1 MGTDFNDATGQTNVD
16 GIEIARVE
24 ATADDRVID
33 IPGFANEYEVLIP
46 DLPLEESTKV
56 VLINEVTGDK
66 TRIIVDPD
74 KKNLVLDFA
83 IAFEDQ
89 EQEVVFN
96 RKQDSV
102 SVDDQLLT
110 EDIALELDPGVAL
123 TNRLVSFSGGG
134 WNSHSILAGLLSGAL
149 DASKTDLKGLF
160 SNVQGISANSGGTW
174 FLSMLAYSDIFRS
187 SLENA
192 ASRDQYNQSGY
203 NGQVRNA
210 FSSLASNSEAGIVS
224 TLSKI
229 LDLDF
234 GNLISSK
241 SKEALIYFSGL
252 LDNALSTNKVNVNWR
267 NFVEQFV
274 YGYDSLSGL
283 KSVNLDSSR
292 LAWAQGKDFTFATA
306 ISANPT
312 VIQNQ
317 GGLTQNKLFTGATP
331 SPSSLPLQPG
341 GNKERPSALP
351 LLLVSDA
358 SNGGGGLSA
367 YGEFPFG
374 DVDLTF
380 STNAFF
386 GADDQRST
394 VTGTFTPRLSI
405 IDATTASSSAVG
417 GLAAPENLG
426 NSLFTKPARN
436 VAASYLRELAPLA
449 SFKDNIL
456 TTPKESSAL
465 TKDTNLD
472 DLTSQSLARLV
483 DGAYIDN
490 TSVAYGLRELQRSYG
505 IAEPFE
511 ITLLLNSTSDPVTG
525 LPIANG
531 SAIVPGDIAKLFGFD
546 GSGNRTT
553 NGLIDPGLVPGLKQL
568 VPTPWVFNAN
578 TASSMSAQG
587 FSYSADNG
595 SFTIQSYD
603 FSVTTVDNPAFGIRG
618 GQQGTFRV
626 ISTTNNQ
633 SQPAPFLPN
642 ILDEYD
648 QNYNFARDAIAT
660 KGWSYF
666 SDALG
671 LTPA

>member
-1 MGTDFNDATGQTNVD
+1 MGTDFNDAIDQKNVD
-16 GIEIARVE
+16 GIEIARAE
-24 ATADDRVID
+24 ASEDDQVIN
-33 IPGFANEYEVLIP
+33 ISGFANEYEIAIP
-46 DLPLEESTKV
+46 DLPLKESTKV

-66 TRIIVDPD
+66 TRIIADPD
-74 KKNLVLDFA
+74 KENQVLDFV

-102 SVDDQLLT
+102 SVEDQPLT
-110 EDIALELDPGVAL
+110 EDITLELDPGAAL
-123 TNRLVSFSGGG
+123 TNRLISFSGGG
-134 WNSHSILAGLLSGAL
+134 WNSHSILAGLVSGAL

-160 SNVQGISANSGGTW
+160 SNIQGISANSGGIW

-187 SLENA
+187 SLEDST
-192 ASRDQYNQSGY
+192 SRDQYNQSGY
-203 NGQVRNA
+203 NGQVRNS
-210 FSSLASNSEAGIVS
+210 FSNLASNSETGIAN

-229 LDLDF
+229 FDLDF
-234 GNLISSK
+234 LDLFNSK
-241 SKEALIYFSGL
+241 SRKETFSYIGGL
-252 LDNALSTNKVNVNWR
+252 LENALLNNKLNWR
-267 NFVEQFV
+267 SFVDQFV
-274 YGYDSLSGL
+274 YGYDSLGSL
-283 KSVNLDSSR
+283 KSVDLDSSR
-292 LAWAQGKDFTFATA
+292 LTWAQGKDFSFATA

-317 GGLTQNKLFTGATP
+317 GGLTQNKLFTGATAR
-331 SPSSLPLQPG
+331 SLPLQPG
-341 GNKERPSALP
+341 GNQDKPSALP

-358 SNGGGGLSA
+358 STSGGGPSA

-394 VTGTFTPRLSI
+394 IRGTFTPRLSI
-405 IDATTASSSAVG
+405 IDTTTASSSAAG
-417 GLAAPENLG
+417 ALAAPENYG
-426 NSLFTKPARN
+426 SSLLTKPARN

-456 TTPKESSAL
+456 TTPKESSAINN
-465 TKDTNLD
+465 DTSLD
-472 DLTSQSLARLV
+472 DLTSQSLARLI
-483 DGAYIDN
+483 DGVYIDN
-490 TSVAYGLRELQRSYG
+490 TSVAYALRELQRSYG
-505 IAEPFE
+505 IAETFE

-531 SAIVPGDIAKLFGFD
+531 SATVPADVAKLFGFD
-546 GSGNRTT
+546 GSGNQTT
-553 NGLIDPGLVPGLKQL
+553 NGLINAGVLPFKQL

-578 TASSMSAQG
+578 AASSVSDQG
-587 FSYSADNG
+587 LSYSADSG

-626 ISTTNNQ
+626 ISTNNSQ
-633 SQPAPFLPN
+633 SAPAPFARN

-660 KGWSYF
+660 NGWTYF
-666 SDALG
+666 SEALG

>member
-1 MGTDFNDATGQTNVD
+1 MGTDFNDATGQMNVD
-16 GIEIARVE
+16 EIEIARVE
-24 ATADDRVID
+24 ATEDDQVID
-33 IPGFANEYEVLIP
+33 IPGFANEYEVVIP
-46 DLPLEESTKV
+46 DLPLEENTKV

-66 TRIIVDPD
+66 TRIIIDPD

-89 EQEVVFN
+89 DQEVVFN

-102 SVDDQLLT
+102 SVEDQPLA
-110 EDIALELDPGVAL
+110 EDIALELDPGAAS
-123 TNRLVSFSGGG
+123 TNKLVSFSGGG

-149 DASKTDLKGLF
+149 DASNTDLQGLF
-160 SNVQGISANSGGTW
+160 RNVQGISANSGGTW

-187 SLENA
+187 NLENTT
-192 ASRDQYNQSGY
+192 SRDQYNQSGY
-203 NGQVRNA
+203 NSQVRNA
-210 FSSLASNSEAGIVS
+210 FSNLASNSETGIVS

-229 LDLDF
+229 FDIDF
-234 GNLISSK
+234 ANLISSK
-241 SKEALIYFSGL
+241 SKEAFSYIGGL
-252 LDNALSTNKVNVNWR
+252 LENALLANKLNWR
-267 NFVEQFV
+267 SFVDQFV
-274 YGYDSLSGL
+274 YGYDSLSSL
-283 KSVNLDSSR
+283 RSVDLDSAR

-331 SPSSLPLQPG
+331 SFQSA
-341 GNKERPSALP
+341 GNKENPSALP

-358 SNGGGGLSA
+358 GTGSGGLSA

-394 VTGTFTPRLSI
+394 IRGTFTPRLSI
-405 IDATTASSSAVG
+405 IDATTASSSAAG
-417 GLAAPENLG
+417 ALAAPENYG
-426 NSLFTKPARN
+426 NSLLTKPARN
-436 VAASYLRELAPLA
+436 AAASFLRELAPLA
-449 SFKDNIL
+449 SFKGNTL

-465 TKDTNLD
+465 NKDTSLD

-483 DGAYIDN
+483 DGVYIDN

-511 ITLLLNSTSDPVTG
+511 ITLLLNSSSDPIAR
-525 LPIANG
+525 LPIANS
-531 SAIVPGDIAKLFGFD
+531 SATVPEDIAKLFGLD
-546 GSGNRTT
+546 GSGNKTT
-553 NGLIDPGLVPGLKQL
+553 DGLINAGVLPFKQP

-578 TASSMSAQG
+578 ASSPMSDQG
-587 FSYSADNG
+587 LSYSADNG

-603 FSVTTVDNPAFGIRG
+603 FAVTTVDNTAFGIRG
-618 GQQGTFRV
+618 GQQGVFRV
-626 ISTTNNQ
+626 ISTNNSQ
-633 SQPAPFLPN
+633 SAPAPFFPG

-660 KGWSYF
+660 DGWSYF
-666 SDALG
+666 SETLG